1 LIDVQKCIS
10 PRNYIISKG
19 YDMIEWDNFFN
30 KISDEIARL
39 CNEEECNRPF
49 FRGLSNR
56 NDLLLPTLFHN
67 ERNASNSLNIEK
79 NLYTEFISHS
89 AVIHSK
95 EFSLKNSWD
104 ILYEMRHHGLPTRL
118 LDWTENFAVALFFA
132 LNKGS
137 TNPCIWILNPR
148 ELNRKSIKLDAIVNA
163 TIPDFDYY
171 SIFIEA
177 DPNLK
182 KYQPFKNP
190 ISIYP
195 MRSHPRLLAQNGVFT
210 VHGTEIKPLNKF
222 YRGCLKRFDIP
233 KSAISDA
240 NRFLTMANIN
250 DFTLFPDLDGL
261 SRYLKKRYDL

>member
-1 LIDVQKCIS
+1 
-10 PRNYIISKG
+10 
-19 YDMIEWDNFFN
+19 MTEWEKFYN

-39 CNEEECNRPF
+39 CNEEDCNRPF
-49 FRGLSNR
+49 FRGLPNR
-56 NDLLLPTLFHN
+56 TDLLLPTLF
-67 ERNASNSLNIEK
+67 RNEK
-79 NLYTEFISHS
+79 NPLKDLDTEKILYTEFISHS
-89 AVIHSK
+89 AVMHSK

-132 LNKGS
+132 LYRRS
-137 TNPCIWILNPR
+137 ENPCIWILNPI

-163 TIPDFDYY
+163 TTLDFDYY
-171 SIFIEA
+171 SIFIEE
-177 DPNLK
+177 DQSKK

-195 MRSHPRLLAQNGVFT
+195 LRSHPRLLAQNGVFT
-210 VHGTEIKPLNKF
+210 VHGTEIKPLNNF

-233 KSAISDA
+233 KTAIPDA
-240 NRFLTMANIN
+240 NQFLKMTNIN

-261 SRYLKKRYDL
+261 SRYLKKRYDLKTYH

>member
-1 LIDVQKCIS
+1 
-10 PRNYIISKG
+10 
-19 YDMIEWDNFFN
+19 MTEWDNFFN
-30 KISDEIARL
+30 KISDEITRL
-39 CNEEECNRPF
+39 SDDMECNRPF

-56 NDLLLPTLFHN
+56 NDQLLPTLFHN
-67 ERNASNSLNIEK
+67 ENAVSSRTIERD
-79 NLYTEFISHS
+79 LYTEFISHS
-89 AVIHSK
+89 AIIHSK
-95 EFSLKNSWD
+95 EFSSKDSWD

-132 LNKGS
+132 LQKKS
-137 TNPCIWILNPR
+137 SNPCIWILNPK
-148 ELNRKSIKLDAIVNA
+148 ELNRKSIKLDGILDV
-163 TIPDFDYY
+163 TKPDVDYY
-171 SIFIEA
+171 SIFIEE
-177 DPNLK
+177 DPERK

-195 MRSHPRLLAQNGVFT
+195 LRSHPRLLAQNGVFT

-233 KSAISDA
+233 KSVIPDA

-261 SRYLKKRYDL
+261 SRYLKKRYTLT

>member
-1 LIDVQKCIS
+1 
-10 PRNYIISKG
+10 
-19 YDMIEWDNFFN
+19 MTEWDNFFN
-30 KISDEIARL
+30 KISDEMTRL
-39 CNEEECNRPF
+39 CNDEDCKRPF

-56 NDLLLPTLFHN
+56 DDILIPTLFQTKN
-67 ERNASNSLNIEK
+67 NIDSPLDIEK
-79 NLYTEFISHS
+79 NVYTEFISHS
-89 AVIHSK
+89 AVLHSK

-132 LNKGS
+132 LNRNPD
-137 TNPCIWILNPR
+137 NPCIWILNPI
-148 ELNRKSIKLDAIVNA
+148 ELNRKSIKIDGIVDA
-163 TIPDFDYY
+163 TKSDFDYY
-171 SIFIEA
+171 SIFIETNP
-177 DPNLK
+177 DKK

-195 MRSHPRLLAQNGVFT
+195 IRSHPRLLAQNGVFT

-233 KSAISDA
+233 KSAIPDA
-240 NRFLTMANIN
+240 YRFLTMANIN

-261 SRYLKKRYDL
+261 SRYLKKRHNL

>member
-1 LIDVQKCIS
+1 
-10 PRNYIISKG
+10 
-19 YDMIEWDNFFN
+19 MTEWDNFFN
-30 KISDEIARL
+30 KISDEITRL
-39 CNEEECNRPF
+39 CKDEDCNRPF

-56 NDLLLPTLFHN
+56 EDQLLPTLFHK
-67 ERNASNSLNIEK
+67 EQDLSNAAALEK
-79 NLYTEFISHS
+79 NLYTEFISQS

-95 EFSLKNSWD
+95 EFSTKNSWD
-104 ILYEMRHHGLPTRL
+104 TLYEMRHHGLPTRL

-137 TNPCIWILNPR
+137 NNPCIWILNPR
-148 ELNRKSIKLDAIVNA
+148 ELNRKSIKLDAIVDA
-163 TIPDFDYY
+163 TKSDFDYY
-171 SIFIEA
+171 SLFIEEN
-177 DPNLK
+177 PNQK

-195 MRSHPRLLAQNGVFT
+195 LKSHPRLLAQNGVFT

-233 KSAISDA
+233 KSVIPDA
-240 NRFLTMANIN
+240 QRFLTMANIN

-261 SRYLKKRYDL
+261 SRYLIKRYNL